1 MICSAVLKVPAMS
14 AEPLLWK
21 WVMEHTVRGAEV
33 PFSVFYFSLSLADK
47 EQLFLP
53 EVFLPTTYRLF
64 VVFFLIFKLKQHKFL
79 SHFLGALHFYV
90 IK

>member
-1 MICSAVLKVPAMS
+1 MS
-14 AEPLLWK
+14 AEPLPWK

-53 EVFLPTTYRLF
+53 EVFLPTNYRF
-64 VVFFLIFKLKQHKFL
+64 YFFF
-79 SHFLGALHFYV
+79 
-90 IK
+90 